1 VKTINWSYWGGVGAV
16 AGEEYRRR
24 MQAVGVES
32 IEPDE
37 AFPIMRRLLASASI
51 DQLWV
56 VKAGDRF
63 LRLLGL
69 NPGGRKPP
77 VVADRAPSLLGRSL
91 ALLREGR

>member
-1 VKTINWSYWGGVGAV
+1 VKTINWSYWGSVGAV

-32 IEPDE
+32 IEADD
-37 AFPIMRRLLASASI
+37 AFPIVRRLLASSSI

-56 VKAGDRF
+56 IKASDRF

-69 NPGGRKPP
+69 APETRKKP
-77 VVADRAPSLLGRSL
+77 VAVDRTPSLLGRSL